1 MGPSPPCVGP
11 KANGLKQATRIDRN
25 RKARTT
31 AIARRGIKVG
41 LGTDETVS
49 RPRPM
54 MHSLLAVTSACAASC
69 ATNQRIAPGRAR
81 TCNTATCAAYRPASA
96 MECYLLHHG
105 GQNGAGSPTSEEDAH
120 KKAGVVP
127 AWTTPCAAD
136 TISIFPG
143 IPYHEHS
150 NGFKIPCL
158 KRRKGSNP
166 FSGNE
171 PDTWLAIR
179 SRRSSGLGL
188 GYSLHLVTVTSRQ
201 IVLRC

>member
-1 MGPSPPCVGP
+1 MPGAISVSSPGYGWWISGGAFASMLWPQGQWT
-11 KANGLKQATRIDRN
+11 ANRRLGSP
-25 RKARTT
+25 
-31 AIARRGIKVG
+31 AIARRGIRAG

-54 MHSLLAVTSACAASC
+54 LHSILAVTSACAASC

-81 TCNTATCAAYRPASA
+81 TRNTATCAAYRPASA

-120 KKAGVVP
+120 KKVGVVP

-136 TISIFPG
+136 TISILPG

-150 NGFKIPCL
+150 NGFKIPSWQQGE
-158 KRRKGSNP
+158 GSSP
-166 FSGNE
+166 SSGN
-171 PDTWLAIR
+171 PDMHR
-179 SRRSSGLGL
+179 G
-188 GYSLHLVTVTSRQ
+188 
-201 IVLRC
+201 